1 MRDNL
6 RFDFIIWKMSMTIKI
21 KEETAQSLIK
31 SIQRY
36 FSENME
42 EPIGDLKAK
51 LLLDFCV
58 KEIGPAV
65 YNQAIQD
72 AQSHLQDKV
81 TEMDAECYEAEYGYW
96 RK

>member
-1 MRDNL
+1 MA
-6 RFDFIIWKMSMTIKI
+6 IKL
-21 KEETAQSLIK
+21 KEETAHRLIG

-36 FSENME
+36 FSQNMD

-58 KEIGPAV
+58 REIGPAI
-65 YNQAIQD
+65 YNQAVAD
-72 AQSHLQDKV
+72 AQSYLQDKIV
-81 TEMDAECYEAEYGYW
+81 EMDVECYEAEHVYW

>member
-1 MRDNL
+1 
-6 RFDFIIWKMSMTIKI
+6 MTIKI
-21 KEETAQSLIK
+21 KEETAQSLIR

-58 KEIGPAV
+58 REIGPAI

-81 TEMDAECYEAEYGYW
+81 AEMDAECYEAEYGYW

>member
-1 MRDNL
+1 MA
-6 RFDFIIWKMSMTIKI
+6 IKI
-21 KEETAQSLIK
+21 TEDTAKRLIE

-36 FSENME
+36 FSQNME

-58 KEIGPAV
+58 REIGPAI

-72 AQSHLQDKV
+72 AQSHLQSKV
-81 TEMDAECYEAEYGYW
+81 AEMDADCYEPEYGYW

>member
-1 MRDNL
+1 MA
-6 RFDFIIWKMSMTIKI
+6 IKI
-21 KEETAQSLIK
+21 TEDTAHRLIE

-58 KEIGPAV
+58 REIGPAI

-72 AQSHLQDKV
+72 AQSHLQNKV
-81 TEMDAECYEAEYGYW
+81 AEMDADCYEAEFGYW

>member
-1 MRDNL
+1 
-6 RFDFIIWKMSMTIKI
+6 MTIKLT
-21 KEETAQSLIK
+21 EETRLRLIG

-36 FSENME
+36 FSENMD
-42 EPIGDLKAK
+42 EPVGDLKAA

-58 KEIGPAV
+58 REVGPSI
-65 YNQAIQD
+65 YNQAILD

-81 TEMDAECYEAEYGYW
+81 AEMDGDCHEPEFGYW